1 MKQIKCINAICM
13 QSLRKWA
20 KDYRIWTIAAI
31 MLVLIHSNLSNL
43 SKISENIGTSS
54 SIWYFPFIYSQY
66 HMKLIFTF
74 PLLLIFCEAPFVDN
88 NSLLIISRSNKMYW
102 TIGHIM
108 YIVVSSAIYYIFILI
123 FTILIALPN
132 SEISTEWGQVIY
144 TVANTDITLKMNISF
159 INASNFVMSYF
170 TPLTAIFFT
179 FILSWLCAI
188 MLGMI
193 VYSLNILTK
202 TKYIGVTVSGALV
215 VYSSFVSV
223 FKPVSMTKYSPVSWI
238 TLDNVDVGGKTSNP
252 SFTYCISFY
261 LTVIFTLIILTMIYT
276 KKSKS
281 SLFEMR

>member
-215 VYSSFVSV
+215 VYSSFV
-223 FKPVSMTKYSPVSWI
+223 
-238 TLDNVDVGGKTSNP
+238 
-252 SFTYCISFY
+252 
-261 LTVIFTLIILTMIYT
+261 
-276 KKSKS
+276 
-281 SLFEMR
+281 